1 MGKPLPVGAEFPDL
15 YPSSVELS
23 LQGQVVGR
31 APWRLHLAGEEP
43 CWHLKSVSRRPPSRW
58 CRAGATKPR
67 LSPKVLAAEAAR
79 AGAQGGEAVP
89 TPKPWRPTALTRP
102 RGLGQW
108 AHPAHAPGRPG
119 QPRATP
125 PGAGTPPPPV
135 ASAAGRRS
143 PGAPPSLPEKNSP
156 RRQRAT
162 REKRTR
168 GCALLMAGG
177 GRRGSRGKPGCRSTR
192 APASREQAGSAVP
205 ASESDG
211 ASGGH

>member
-1 MGKPLPVGAEFPDL
+1 MAPDIGVPQTPFAL
-15 YPSSVELS
+15 V
-23 LQGQVVGR
+23 Q
-31 APWRLHLAGEEP
+31 
-43 CWHLKSVSRRPPSRW
+43 SRRHEAPAQPKGSR
-58 CRAGATKPR
+58 CGGCPGRCTGR
-67 LSPKVLAAEAAR
+67 RGSPH
-79 AGAQGGEAVP
+79 
-89 TPKPWRPTALTRP
+89 PKPWRPTALTRP

>member
-1 MGKPLPVGAEFPDL
+1 MAPDIGVPQTPFALVQSRRHEAPAQPKGSRCGGCPGRCTGRRGSPHPQTLETHRPDPPPRPWPVG
-15 YPSSVELS
+15 
-23 LQGQVVGR
+23 
-31 APWRLHLAGEEP
+31 
-43 CWHLKSVSRRPPSRW
+43 
-58 CRAGATKPR
+58 
-67 LSPKVLAAEAAR
+67 SP
-79 AGAQGGEAVP
+79 
-89 TPKPWRPTALTRP
+89 RP
-102 RGLGQW
+102 RPR
-108 AHPAHAPGRPG
+108 PAGTTSGHSPGRGHP
-119 QPRATP
+119 
-125 PGAGTPPPPV
+125 PPPPV